1 MGTIEQKVDYLK
13 ETKQAIR
20 TAIEEK
26 GVSVADTDTFRS
38 YASKIGTISVGGGG
52 TKWYV
57 GDFYDGQMYEGN
69 NGDLFLNTGTTD
81 QGTILQFTDGTW
93 NPVGNLM
100 GPQGSQGAQGLSGAS
115 EPVGSIIL
123 WGGDSVPDNYLPCVG
138 SAVSRTE
145 YSDLFSVIGTQ
156 FGEGDGSTTFNLPDF
171 SGLAP
176 VGIDDSDTNFNA
188 VGKTYGEKTH
198 TLTKAETPS
207 LTGSIQTR
215 QQNDNNTIDIYPTGS
230 ATESVFT
237 YTKNGG
243 DRWNNMGSGWAT
255 ANSNNARID
264 FDNGGE
270 DEPHNNIQP
279 SIAMKFYIKAY
290 QATAIPAQ
298 VVDSLSGDSTT
309 DAPSVHAVNQKL
321 QELTGGDDS
330 WKDAALTADFA
341 LYNDGSG
348 GCKYRKT
355 GKVVEIFGQIRTTS
369 TFMTDGTEKTIFT
382 LPEGYR
388 PSKNRYYICQGSYR
402 NIWLLSVSY
411 TGAVRFSRYGT
422 SEFAEVTDSN
432 WLPFSAVFTTDES
445 EGISVAAQSETGDS
459 PITIN
464 ELYTGDQ
471 PATITVTLNETYENY
486 DMVYVLVRG
495 DWNHEHM
502 IPFVKGYY
510 NRTQVASVCQSLS
523 YATYGYVK
531 LHDENQCT
539 LTAEN
544 NKDLF
549 AIHILKVIGIRFN
562 NSSASSLDDTYPVNS
577 VYISSTNT
585 NPATSLGGTWE
596 LIDKEFSPT
605 TSSNTGFNASSDITT
620 NSVRWSRSG
629 HSLDFEFTFTSSAAL
644 TDEVIILGTLD
655 YSVMGVE
662 RLNHTLRV
670 VGSSDGANSLFILYI
685 NATTGEV
692 QSVDSIGET
701 TVAAG
706 NSCYAFFSMNINP
719 DFMLDSACN
728 KFYWKRVS

>member
-176 VGIDDSDTNFNA
+176 VGIDDSDTNFDT

-230 ATESVFT
+230 VEESVFT

-243 DRWNNMGSGWAT
+243 DRWNNMGSGWA
-255 ANSNNARID
+255 ASNSNNARID

-270 DEPHNNIQP
+270 DAPHNNVQP

-290 QATAIPAQ
+290 QATATPAQ
-298 VVDSLSGDSTT
+298 VVDSLDGNSTT
-309 DAPSVHAVNQKL
+309 DAPSVHAVNAKLESITQKDNGPAGKYISLSKGSSQSVTAEKIFDVSWNSEESNNTEGILIKDGNMITCTQGSHTVLINATL
-321 QELTGGDDS
+321 QCILTNPAVGDSVYIYIRKVVDGEIS
-330 WKDAALTADFA
+330 EFKTTDAAIRDPHISIIT
-341 LYNDGSG
+341 
-348 GCKYRKT
+348 
-355 GKVVEIFGQIRTTS
+355 EINAG
-369 TFMTDGTEKTIFT
+369 
-382 LPEGYR
+382 
-388 PSKNRYYICQGSYR
+388 
-402 NIWLLSVSY
+402 
-411 TGAVRFSRYGT
+411 
-422 SEFAEVTDSN
+422 
-432 WLPFSAVFTTDES
+432 ES
-445 EGISVAAQSETGDS
+445 ILIQ
-459 PITIN
+459 
-464 ELYTGDQ
+464 
-471 PATITVTLNETYENY
+471 
-486 DMVYVLVRG
+486 
-495 DWNHEHM
+495 
-502 IPFVKGYY
+502 
-510 NRTQVASVCQSLS
+510 S
-523 YATYGYVK
+523 YAT
-531 LHDENQCT
+531 
-539 LTAEN
+539 
-544 NKDLF
+544 KD
-549 AIHILKVIGIRFN
+549 
-562 NSSASSLDDTYPVNS
+562 VN
-577 VYISSTNT
+577 VT
-585 NPATSLGGTWE
+585 
-596 LIDKEFSPT
+596 
-605 TSSNTGFNASSDITT
+605 
-620 NSVRWSRSG
+620 
-629 HSLDFEFTFTSSAAL
+629 
-644 TDEVIILGTLD
+644 
-655 YSVMGVE
+655 
-662 RLNHTLRV
+662 
-670 VGSSDGANSLFILYI
+670 GSSVWNTFQIMLI
-685 NATTGEV
+685 N
-692 QSVDSIGET
+692 
-701 TVAAG
+701 
-706 NSCYAFFSMNINP
+706 
-719 DFMLDSACN
+719 
-728 KFYWKRVS
+728 

>member
-1 MGTIEQKVDYLK
+1 MGTITEKMSYLK

-26 GVSVADTDTFRS
+26 GVSIADTDTFRS

-57 GDFYDGQMYEGN
+57 GDFYSGQMYEGN

-81 QGTILQFTDGTW
+81 QGTIFQFYDGMW
-93 NPVGNLM
+93 SPVGNLM
-100 GPQGSQGAQGLSGAS
+100 GPQGAQGLSGAS

-123 WGGDSVPDNYLPCVG
+123 WGGDSVPANYLPCVG

-156 FGEGDGSTTFNLPDF
+156 FGEGDGNTTFNLPDF

-230 ATESVFT
+230 TEESVFT

-255 ANSNNARID
+255 SNSNNARID

-290 QATAIPAQ
+290 QATATPAQ
-298 VVDSLSGDSTT
+298 VVDSLDGNSTT

-330 WKDAALTADFA
+330 WKDAALTSDFA
-341 LYNDGSG
+341 LYSDGSG

-355 GKVVEIFGQIRTTS
+355 GKVVEIFGQIKPTS
-369 TFMTDGTEKTIFT
+369 SWTANQTAKTIFT

-388 PSKNRYYICQGSYR
+388 PSKDRHYICQGSYR
-402 NIWLLSVSY
+402 NIWLLTVSY
-411 TGAVRFSRYGT
+411 SGAVQFSRYGVGEYVDVDT
-422 SEFAEVTDSN
+422 GV
-432 WLPFSAVFTTDES
+432 WLPFSAVFTIEDEVTNILPQNYERS
-445 EGISVAAQSETGDS
+445 IATFRLNGETYSLTNGTEVEIPLAVTYNLGTEISLNSDGYIEVAGTVSHVLISGMVDISVDVDGDYAPGNIRWANHSVQMHNRRPRGASGIVGVSRRKDTGKWIARIKKDGLHLQKQFDTKAEAETQR
-459 PITIN
+459 TKW
-464 ELYTGDQ
+464 EK
-471 PATITVTLNETYENY
+471 E
-486 DMVYVLVRG
+486 
-495 DWNHEHM
+495 
-502 IPFVKGYY
+502 YY
-510 NRTQVASVCQSLS
+510 
-523 YATYGYVK
+523 G
-531 LHDENQCT
+531 
-539 LTAEN
+539 
-544 NKDLF
+544 
-549 AIHILKVIGIRFN
+549 
-562 NSSASSLDDTYPVNS
+562 
-577 VYISSTNT
+577 
-585 NPATSLGGTWE
+585 
-596 LIDKEFSPT
+596 
-605 TSSNTGFNASSDITT
+605 
-620 NSVRWSRSG
+620 
-629 HSLDFEFTFTSSAAL
+629 
-644 TDEVIILGTLD
+644 
-655 YSVMGVE
+655 
-662 RLNHTLRV
+662 
-670 VGSSDGANSLFILYI
+670 
-685 NATTGEV
+685 
-692 QSVDSIGET
+692 
-701 TVAAG
+701 
-706 NSCYAFFSMNINP
+706 
-719 DFMLDSACN
+719 
-728 KFYWKRVS
+728 

>member
-1 MGTIEQKVDYLK
+1 MGTITEKMSYLK

-57 GDFYDGQMYEGN
+57 GDFYSGQMYEGN

-81 QGTILQFTDGTW
+81 QGTIFQFYDGMW
-93 NPVGNLM
+93 SPVGNLM
-100 GPQGSQGAQGLSGAS
+100 GPQGAQGLSGAS

-123 WGGDSVPDNYLPCVG
+123 WGGDSVPANYLPCVG

-215 QQNDNNTIDIYPTGS
+215 QQNDNNTIDIYPTES
-230 ATESVFT
+230 TAESVFT

-255 ANSNNARID
+255 SNSNNARID

-290 QATAIPAQ
+290 QATATPAQ

-330 WKDAALTADFA
+330 WKDITLNSEFVVYEGGVAPRCRKKNGLVEIVGQISPSANLS
-341 LYNDGSG
+341 GSG
-348 GCKYRKT
+348 TAVIIG
-355 GKVVEIFGQIRTTS
+355 
-369 TFMTDGTEKTIFT
+369 T
-382 LPEGYR
+382 LPSGYA
-388 PSKNRYYICQGSYR
+388 PNSTRYFVCQGS
-402 NIWLLSVSY
+402 NANKWLFTIYASGSF
-411 TGAVRFSRYGT
+411 GFSRYGT
-422 SEFAEVTDSN
+422 TEFVEVTTEN
-432 WLPFSAVFTTDES
+432 WLPFNVVYTIEDETTNILPQNYERSIATFRLNGETYSLTNGTEVEIPLAVTYNLGTEISLNSDGYIEVAGTVS
-445 EGISVAAQSETGDS
+445 HVLISGMVDISVDVDGDYAARVDIDGDNNWLMTTGQCSMSTKAGRRIHVSFSPVIIETGLIQKFR
-459 PITIN
+459 PK
-464 ELYTGDQ
+464 
-471 PATITVTLNETYENY
+471 VTLT
-486 DMVYVLVRG
+486 
-495 DWNHEHM
+495 
-502 IPFVKGYY
+502 
-510 NRTQVASVCQSLS
+510 
-523 YATYGYVK
+523 
-531 LHDENQCT
+531 
-539 LTAEN
+539 
-544 NKDLF
+544 
-549 AIHILKVIGIRFN
+549 
-562 NSSASSLDDTYPVNS
+562 
-577 VYISSTNT
+577 
-585 NPATSLGGTWE
+585 GGNGT
-596 LIDKEFSPT
+596 IQH
-605 TSSNTGFNASSDITT
+605 NA
-620 NSVRWSRSG
+620 NGRCN
-629 HSLDFEFTFTSSAAL
+629 FTV
-644 TDEVIILGTLD
+644 EVI
-655 YSVMGVE
+655 
-662 RLNHTLRV
+662 
-670 VGSSDGANSLFILYI
+670 
-685 NATTGEV
+685 
-692 QSVDSIGET
+692 
-701 TVAAG
+701 
-706 NSCYAFFSMNINP
+706 
-719 DFMLDSACN
+719 
-728 KFYWKRVS
+728 KRSEE

>member
-1 MGTIEQKVDYLK
+1 MGTITEKVSYLK

-81 QGTILQFTDGTW
+81 QGTIFQFYDGMW
-93 NPVGNLM
+93 SPVGNLM
-100 GPQGSQGAQGLSGAS
+100 GPQGAQGLSGAS

-123 WGGDSVPDNYLPCVG
+123 WGGDSVPANYLPCVG
-138 SAVSRTE
+138 STVSRTE

-188 VGKTYGEKTH
+188 IGKIYGEKTH
-198 TLTKAETPS
+198 TLTEWEMPSHNHKLNNGTKTPNGDG
-207 LTGSIQTR
+207 LDFGSTSGIAHMTYEEGEYYWS
-215 QQNDNNTIDIYPTGS
+215 D
-230 ATESVFT
+230 AT
-237 YTKNGG
+237 YTG
-243 DRWNNMGSGWAT
+243 GSGA
-255 ANSNNARID
+255 
-264 FDNGGE
+264 
-270 DEPHNNIQP
+270 HNNIQP

-290 QATAIPAQ
+290 QATATPAQ
-298 VVDSLSGDSTT
+298 VVDSLEGNSIT

-510 NRTQVASVCQSLS
+510 NRTQVASVCQSLN

-539 LTAEN
+539 LTAED

-562 NSSASSLDDTYPVNS
+562 NSSASSLDDIYPVNS

-596 LIDKEFSPT
+596 LIDKEFTPT

-692 QSVDSIGET
+692 QSVDSIGEA

-706 NSCYAFFSMNINP
+706 NSCYAFFSMNIHP

-728 KFYWKRVS
+728 KFYWKRIS